1 MSKITIAAKIV
12 KWWHRP
18 GKGNLYVPPMPP
30 APAEEKVYLRPVNHL
45 QILGLPVR
53 DKVTKFRGTATSV
66 VYDLYGCIQVSLT
79 PGIDK
84 DGKPGEI
91 KWYDVARLEVLGTE
105 SVVKLPDYSKGYVA
119 EGRKGP
125 CESRPPMS

>member
-1 MSKITIAAKIV
+1 MSKSSIAARVI
-12 KWWHRP
+12 KWLGARP
-18 GKGNLYVPPMPP
+18 VSPYEEEIMR
-30 APAEEKVYLRPVNHL
+30 EEKVYLRPVNHL

-53 DKVTKFRGTATSV
+53 DKVTKFKGTATSV

-79 PGIDK
+79 PEVDK

-91 KWYDVARLEVLGTE
+91 KWYDVTRLEVLGTKP
-105 SVVKLPDYSKGYVA
+105 VVTLPDYSKGYVA

-125 CESRPPMS
+125 CESRPVSN